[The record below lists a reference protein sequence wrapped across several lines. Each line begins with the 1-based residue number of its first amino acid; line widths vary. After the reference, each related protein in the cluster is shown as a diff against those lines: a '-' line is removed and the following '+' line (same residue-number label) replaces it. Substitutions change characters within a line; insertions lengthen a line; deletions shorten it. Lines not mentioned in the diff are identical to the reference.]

1 MVLAELLQFF
11 RSFGPGGEL
20 VFLFVILCLDAMLVP
35 TLPELFVLVLM
46 LEYPGNIGWGV
57 LLLAVVVAAELTG
70 NAILYYIVKKVRL
83 PRILEKTA
91 KKWVGFLAVHDERI
105 ILVNRVAPILP
116 FVGAFVAMMKWN
128 PRKSFFYIFVGGTAK
143 YSVLLAFVIVF
154 NQVFDASTA
163 RNVTISMI
171 LAIIIVSFVQGYFA
185 RKKHLGPVAARVAH
199 ISEKSAFVPPAATAN
214 DEEHPSHGTGS
225 KE

>member
-1 MVLAELLQFF
+1 MVLAEMLQFF

-20 VFLFVILCLDAMLVP
+20 VFLFVILCVDAMLVP

-46 LEYPGNIGWGV
+46 LEFPGNIGWGV
-57 LLLAVVVAAELTG
+57 MLLVVVVAAELTG
-70 NAILYYIVKKVRL
+70 NFILFSVFKRVRL
-83 PRILEKTA
+83 PKIFEKTM
-91 KKWVGFLAVHDERI
+91 KKWVGFLALHDERI

-116 FVGAFVAMMKWN
+116 FVGAFIAMMKWN
-128 PRKSFFYIFVGGTAK
+128 PRRSFFYIFVGGTAK
-143 YSVLLAFVIVF
+143 YAVLLAFVIAF
-154 NQVFDASTA
+154 NQIFEANTA

-185 RKKHLGPVAARVAH
+185 RKKHLGPVAARLAS
-199 ISEKSAFVPPAATAN
+199 ISEKSAFIAPAGTAN
-214 DEEHPSHGTGS
+214 DQEHGAHGTGG

>member
-11 RSFGPGGEL
+11 RGFGPGGEL

-35 TLPELFVLVLM
+35 TLPELFVLLLM
-46 LEYPGNIGWGV
+46 LEFPGNIGWG
-57 LLLAVVVAAELTG
+57 LLLLVVVVAAELTG
-70 NAILYYIVKKVRL
+70 NGILYFIFKKM
-83 PRILEKTA
+83 PIPKIFEKTM

-116 FVGAFVAMMKWN
+116 FVGAFVATMKWN
-128 PRKSFFYIFVGGTAK
+128 PRKSFFYIFVGGSAK
-143 YSVLLAFVIVF
+143 YAVLLTFVIAF
-154 NQVFDASTA
+154 NQVFDPGTA
-163 RNVTISMI
+163 RNATISMI

-185 RKKHLGPVAARVAH
+185 RKKHLGPVASRVAH
-199 ISEKSAFVPPAATAN
+199 ISERSALIPPAGTAN
-214 DEEHPSHGTGS
+214 DEEHGAHGTGG